1 MGSFFIFSILKA
13 NLDTRVSELL
23 ALFCIFIDFL
33 INFPRSPVTFTYR
46 FGNDYRESIAQRTN
60 PETPTRHHVQAH
72 HNMTRALP
80 TISDIT
86 LLDWLPFRL
95 APITITKGYC

>member
-46 FGNDYRESIAQRTN
+46 FGNDYRESIA
-60 PETPTRHHVQAH
+60 
-72 HNMTRALP
+72 
-80 TISDIT
+80 
-86 LLDWLPFRL
+86 
-95 APITITKGYC
+95 